1 MFVDPKQVAVL
12 LRRHPE
18 IAKARLVVFRDGD
31 RDAMRLDVEPA
42 GQGALDLEAV
52 AAALHEV
59 TGLSGAVA
67 AAAPGSLPNDG
78 KVIADERDYS
88 R

>member
-1 MFVDPKQVAVL
+1 M
-12 LRRHPE
+12 RRHPE
-18 IAKARLVVFRDGD
+18 IARARLAVFRDGD

-42 GQGALDLEAV
+42 GQGPLDLEAIE
-52 AAALHEV
+52 AGLRDV
-59 TGLSGAVA
+59 TGMSGKVAAVA
-67 AAAPGSLPNDG
+67 AGSLPNDG